1 MLRTGHEGPY
11 SLDALVKR
19 KIAPEM
25 KVWAEGLSTPVTLA
39 VAVENS
45 RKIIEPVIPLSV
57 VEPEED
63 EITPSLNITPEDDLP
78 PPIPEPEY

>member
-11 SLDALVKR
+11 SLESLIQR

-25 KVWAEGLSTPVTLA
+25 KVWAEGLSAPVTLK

-45 RKIIEPVIPLSV
+45 CKIIQV
-57 VEPEED
+57 VSEED
-63 EITPSLNITPEDDLP
+63 EIPPLP
-78 PPIPEPEY
+78 PLPQKEKEEEEIK